1 MRRFSFLL
9 SAALVLCLTGGG
21 TPLTTT
27 FGQSGRVHRQ
37 ESADASPTPMRS
49 GSAVIPSGTILRL
62 SLQTP
67 INTKMNEVNDPVSA
81 TLEDSFF
88 LNGKLLFGKGTE
100 FRGTIAQINPA
111 KVGQRQARLQIQF
124 NEIITD
130 TGTQPIASMVI
141 AVDDYVNESRR
152 KADEDGEIAGGR
164 NGRQT
169 VDNTL
174 RGGGIGWL
182 GASTVLLA
190 GGGGAAAAAT
200 LGGGALAGVLLT
212 KGNDIRLQPGSTLK
226 IQFTEDA
233 PINF

>member
-9 SAALVLCLTGGG
+9 SAALILCLIGGA
-21 TPLTTT
+21 TPTTT

-37 ESADASPTPMRS
+37 ETGDSSPTPRRS
-49 GSAVIPSGTILRL
+49 GSVVIPSGTILRL

-88 LNGKLLFGKGTE
+88 LNGTLLFGKGTE
-100 FRGTIAQINPA
+100 FRGYVAQISPA
-111 KVGQRQARLQIQF
+111 KVGQRQATLQIQF

-152 KADEDGEIAGGR
+152 KADEDGEINGGR
-164 NGRQT
+164 SGRRT

-212 KGNDIRLQPGSTLK
+212 KGNDLRLQPGSTLK